1 MNDFTLQSIAADL
14 VPSNYL
20 SVANNARVSR
30 DKQVKVLLE
39 KKKLP
44 EHGWENGTIEYLIDG
59 LALLD
64 SNNFPSRCGVGEREA
79 RVVCELV
86 RKRHYGFA
94 HGIGRSGNL
103 TEAQPKAAG
112 STIMAN
118 LTNCLV
124 LDLLREMGIRSC
136 KKALLVPLATGMSV
150 MMVLTALKVS
160 RPEARYVLWSRIDQK
175 SCFKSIV
182 TAGLIPVVIDTVPVE
197 ERGDPMLGTNVQAF
211 RDKVEEL
218 GAANI
223 CCILS
228 TTSCFTPRTCDQIAQ
243 LADLC
248 RCKEIP
254 HVVNNAYGLPSSY
267 LTHQIE
273 QAGRLGRVDA
283 FVQSTDKN
291 LLVPVGGA
299 IIAGFDP
306 AIIEQIAALYPGRA
320 SSSQSL
326 DVLMTL
332 LSLGKTGYQKLVAE
346 RKQLHQHLLEQLTV
360 VAKQHG
366 ESAISGRNP
375 ISVALTL
382 RSFGDNAPMIGSML
396 HRRGVSGCRVVTG
409 RETKIIA
416 GHTFGAW
423 SSHSSDGEYVGPYL
437 TASAALGVTREE
449 IDTFAKKL
457 QQVLKEQRVGGGENS
472 ELNNKIK
479 EMTDV

>member
-1 MNDFTLQSIAADL
+1 
-14 VPSNYL
+14 
-20 SVANNARVSR
+20 
-30 DKQVKVLLE
+30 
-39 KKKLP
+39 
-44 EHGWENGTIEYLIDG
+44 
-59 LALLD
+59 
-64 SNNFPSRCGVGEREA
+64 
-79 RVVCELV
+79 
-86 RKRHYGFA
+86 
-94 HGIGRSGNL
+94 
-103 TEAQPKAAG
+103 
-112 STIMAN
+112 MAN

-150 MMVLTALKVS
+150 MMVLSALKAS
-160 RPEARYVLWSRIDQK
+160 RPDARYVLWSRIDQK

-182 TAGLIPVVIDTVPVE
+182 TAGLIPVVIDTVPAE

-218 GAANI
+218 GAANV

-228 TTSCFTPRTCDQIAQ
+228 TTSCFAPRTCDQIAQ

-254 HVVNNAYGLPSSY
+254 HVVNNAYGLQSSY

-306 AIIEQIAALYPGRA
+306 AIIDQIAALYPGRA

-332 LSLGKTGYQKLVAE
+332 LSLGKTGFQKLVAE
-346 RKQLHQHLLEQLTV
+346 RKQLHQHLLEQLAS
-360 VAKQHG
+360 VAKQYG
-366 ESAISGRNP
+366 ESVISGRNP
-375 ISVALTL
+375 ISAALTL

-396 HRRGVSGCRVVTG
+396 QRRGVSGCRVVTG
-409 RETKIIA
+409 RETKTIA
-416 GHTFGAW
+416 EHTFGAW
-423 SSHSSDGEYVGPYL
+423 GSHSSDGEHVGPYL

-457 QQVLKEQRVGGGENS
+457 QQVLKEQKVGEGENS
-472 ELNNKIK
+472 ELNNQIK
-479 EMTDV
+479 EMTV